1 MARTKKPEPVEKPGG
16 DLIGYA
22 RVSTAEQNLD
32 MQTAALEK
40 AGCVNIYKEKV
51 SAAGSKRYQLALA
64 LKELRPGDTFC
75 VWRMD
80 RLARSIRDL
89 FDKLKYLDDQKVKF
103 RSLTEGF
110 DTATAAGRLQ
120 MHIIA
125 AMAEFERDLTI
136 ERTQAGL
143 RRARERGQ
151 ILGAKPKISTKKFN
165 AIVADLKRRELSVK
179 DVAKK
184 HGVATST
191 IYHLIP
197 GGRTSAQ
204 QKKVRDTRKT
214 LRAAIR
220 TLNETWSR
228 NGAANH

>member
-1 MARTKKPEPVEKPGG
+1 MQGVKGTAKQKEPKG

-22 RVSTAEQNLD
+22 RVSTSEQNLD
-32 MQTAALEK
+32 MQTSALKK
-40 AGCVNIYKEKV
+40 AGCTNVYEEKV

-64 LKELRPGDTFC
+64 LKELRPGDTFV
-75 VWRMD
+75 VWRLD
-80 RLARSIRDL
+80 RLARSIKDL
-89 FDKLKYLDDQKVKF
+89 FKKLEYFDGFKVKF

-110 DTATAAGRLQ
+110 DTSTAAGRLQ

-151 ILGAKPKISTKKFN
+151 VLGAKPKITPKQVAGIK
-165 AIVADLKRRELSVK
+165 ADLMKRELSVA

-184 HGVATST
+184 HGVGTST
-191 IYHLIP
+191 IYYLFK
-197 GGRTSAQ
+197 GGRH
-204 QKKVRDTRKT
+204 KVQGRKAT
-214 LRAAIR
+214 KPKR
-220 TLNETWSR
+220 
-228 NGAANH
+228 

>member
-1 MARTKKPEPVEKPGG
+1 MRGTKKPEVVDDEGAG
-16 DLIGYA
+16 LIGYA

-32 MQTAALEK
+32 MQIAALKK
-40 AGCVNIYKEKV
+40 AGCINIYDETV
-51 SAAGSKRYQLALA
+51 SAASSKRHKLNLA
-64 LKELRPGDTFC
+64 LKELRRGDTFV
-75 VWRMD
+75 VWRLD

-89 FDKLKYLDDQKVKF
+89 FKKLEQIEEAGAKF
-103 RSLTEGF
+103 RSLTENF
-110 DTATAAGRLQ
+110 DTTTAGGRLLL
-120 MHIIA
+120 HVIA

-143 RRARERGQ
+143 RRARERGEV
-151 ILGAKPKISTKKFN
+151 LGAKPKISTKKFN
-165 AIVADLKRRELSVK
+165 AIVADLKKRDLSVK

-197 GGRTSAQ
+197 GGRTKAQ
-204 QKKVRDTRKT
+204 REKVRDTRKA
-214 LRAAIR
+214 LKAA
-220 TLNETWSR
+220 LNSVSSLWSR